1 MNQIHK
7 STTNTFPGEYHKSS
21 PRLFF
26 FSYIS
31 FLFLLILFGFL
42 SLLDFGTKQITPS
55 RCFGFFALFNVFF
68 VELFVLFLSGWFL
81 LRKGIYSRIILY
93 FLSSSFIIVY
103 SAQLTSFYIANEY
116 ISKLALDNIN
126 HIHLLCDPL
135 SSAISL
141 GLLLTCFV
149 LPFIIEKNL
158 RRQRP
163 GPKKHSPAIYIS
175 LLIPFTFLT
184 SDHWLPQAICDQKED
199 LLKSNSLQ
207 RSAPITALFN
217 TIFQKEL
224 FSKNGEANIQFSQY
238 ERQELEK
245 FGFHYN
251 PESDY
256 PLIKDT
262 IYSSPVPFQ
271 KLPGQLTAPNII
283 VFFTEGYSARGINAY
298 GSKYLNITPHLKD
311 FASNSM
317 VVDNYYNHTSATY
330 RGLHGQLCSL
340 YPTYGGTG
348 GWQTNYSDLPETDYR
363 CLPDIFNEKKYETI
377 FLDAHLKD
385 KSQVD
390 EMVAQFGFK
399 DVITGEELL
408 DRFLNKS
415 KAMRKESLSDKQFYQ
430 GLIGYLQ
437 ERESNEKRDT
447 PFFMGLYNLGTH
459 AFLRIPKD
467 GIKYKKGKNRS
478 LNKIHTLDMAF
489 DQFWQYYQKSPY
501 AKNTIIIFTTDHC
514 HYPEKPFIN
523 AFEGDDY
530 QPLFVDKIPLIIHD
544 PTRHLPQRFNARNST
559 SIAFAPSL
567 LHYLGWDNNR
577 NPFMGTSIFE
587 DQQSQK
593 VALGVNSAGENLFI
607 ISDEKIH
614 NKKRSEQ
621 FPILF
626 QIINKYIRVSKY
638 LEINNKIWDK
648 NTIAY
653 PTKSNASD

>member
-1 MNQIHK
+1 MNHFHK

-31 FLFLLILFGFL
+31 FVFLLILIGFL
-42 SLLDFGTKQITPS
+42 SLLDFGTKQITPT
-55 RCFGFFALFNVFF
+55 RFFGIFAILDVFF
-68 VELFVLFLSGWFL
+68 IELFVLFFFGWFL
-81 LRKGIYSRIILY
+81 LRKSIYSRIILY
-93 FLSSSFIIVY
+93 VLSSSFIVIY

-126 HIHLLCDPL
+126 HIHLLLDPL

-141 GLLLTCFV
+141 GLLLTCFA
-149 LPFIIEKNL
+149 LPFIIEKKL
-158 RRQRP
+158 LRQRP
-163 GPKKHSPAIYIS
+163 DPKRHSPAVYVF
-175 LLIPFTFLT
+175 LLFLFAFST
-184 SDHWLPQAICDQKED
+184 NNHWLPQAICDQKED
-199 LLKSNSLQ
+199 LHNNNSLQ
-207 RSAPITALFN
+207 RSAPITALFK

-224 FSKNGEANIQFSQY
+224 FSKNGETNIQFSQY
-238 ERQELEK
+238 EIQALEGL
-245 FGFHYN
+245 GFHYN
-251 PESDY
+251 PESKY

-271 KLPGQLTAPNII
+271 KLPGQLRAPNII

-298 GSKYLNITPHLKD
+298 GSIYSNITPHLKD

-348 GWQTNYSDLPETDYR
+348 GWQTNYSDLPKTDYR
-363 CLPDIFNEKKYETI
+363 CLPDIFNEKRYDTI

-390 EMVAQFGFK
+390 EMVLQFGFK

-408 DRFLNKS
+408 NRFLNKS
-415 KAMRKESLSDKQFYQ
+415 TAMRKESISDKQFYQ
-430 GLIGYLQ
+430 GLIGYLK
-437 ERESNEKRDT
+437 ERDSKERRDM

-489 DQFWQYYQKSPY
+489 NQFWQYYQKSPY
-501 AKNTIIIFTTDHC
+501 AKNTIIIFTADHC
-514 HYPEKPFIN
+514 NYPEKPFVK

-544 PTRHLPQRFNARNST
+544 PTRHLPQRFDARNST

-567 LHYLGWDNNR
+567 LHYLGWDNAR
-577 NPFMGTSIFE
+577 NPFIGISIFE
-587 DQQSQK
+587 DHPSQK
-593 VALGVNSAGENLFI
+593 IDLGVSSAGENLFI
-607 ISDEKIH
+607 ISNEQIH
-614 NKKRSEQ
+614 YKKRSEQ
-621 FPILF
+621 YPILF
-626 QIINKYIRVSKY
+626 QIINKYIRVSQY
-638 LEINNKIWDK
+638 LEINNRLWDK
-648 NTIAY
+648 NTIVDS
-653 PTKSNASD
+653 TKN